1 MYVGVYLCMIAY
13 TCYLINTIIHT
24 KPNSGT
30 NALYT
35 DKWQKIYYVML
46 VYSVIVPC
54 IILIFTANMQTEI
67 LSNTL
72 EITYHKAQNF

>member
-1 MYVGVYLCMIAY
+1 
-13 TCYLINTIIHT
+13 
-24 KPNSGT
+24 
-30 NALYT
+30 
-35 DKWQKIYYVML
+35 ML

-67 LSNTL
+67 LSNTP